1 VVESIFEIFDKS
13 PEVGIIAAQHFEPVR
28 QRLGWGGNF
37 EICKALAARFGVDI
51 KANGFLDFP
60 AGSMFWA
67 RSAALRPFFDA
78 EIALD
83 EFPPDSV
90 GLKIDGTM
98 AHAIE
103 RLVFV
108 AAEKAGFSWI
118 KVAQPRLFERQ
129 DTIKQI
135 SDPADLHEFI
145 ANQRRILSTS
155 AKPELNESTGIERSR
170 LRRRRF

>member
-1 VVESIFEIFDKS
+1 MVESVFEIFDKS

-83 EFPPDSV
+83 EFPLDSV

-145 ANQRRILSTS
+145 ANQRRILSTR
-155 AKPELNESTGIERSR
+155 AKPELNESTEIPMPR
-170 LRRRRF
+170 LF